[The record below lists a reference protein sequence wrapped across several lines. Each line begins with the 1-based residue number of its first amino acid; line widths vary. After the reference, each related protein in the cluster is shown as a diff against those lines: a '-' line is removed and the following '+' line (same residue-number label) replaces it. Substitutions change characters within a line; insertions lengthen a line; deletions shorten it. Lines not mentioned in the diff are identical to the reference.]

1 MSSETDQS
9 RAGGDPSDWP
19 KPSSDQPRVIARRRR
34 IALPLLHWI
43 ILLLVLAE
51 LGLGWSQP
59 YWPQGFRYLPLIAP
73 LHVSLGISLAVL
85 VVGALIWW
93 ALTSS
98 PDSAASQPS
107 WLRIPLR
114 SAVFL
119 LYLLVVLA
127 LATGYLSLVF
137 AGKPIH
143 FWTLSLPS
151 WGGTDTNLSA
161 LFGIWHDGTAIVLA
175 VLVALYLLLRLAVA
189 LRRPATPAPPTSSS
203 VLPNRDGLIPVP
215 NPDETVPHGGAPTPA
230 HLSLAG
236 HLRIFGAVAFWLEV
250 PLGLV
255 AALLLFVAASS
266 HYYAENQLKLPSAL
280 SWAEGVVWAHIATG
294 ILILTV
300 IGFYLCVRWARSL
313 KTGVEP
319 ARTLQRIKRLITSI
333 NFGSSLGVSIAI
345 LGTAFSIALLIAKT
359 VSQPPGIAI
368 TDPQKIVRAVDV
380 FVLLANFLIVVAHFL
395 GLLIGLWVLSRIHRS
410 E

>member
-1 MSSETDQS
+1 MSSESDQS
-9 RAGGDPSDWP
+9 RPGDSLSDWP
-19 KPSSDQPRVIARRRR
+19 NPSSDQPPVIPRRRG
-34 IALPLLHWI
+34 IVLPLLHWI
-43 ILLLVLAE
+43 IILLVLIE
-51 LGLGWSQP
+51 LGLGWSEP

-85 VVGALIWW
+85 VVVALLWRT
-93 ALTSS
+93 LTSS
-98 PDSAASQPS
+98 PGSSPSQPA

-114 SAVFL
+114 VAALL
-119 LYLLVVLA
+119 LYLFLLLA

-137 AGKPIH
+137 AGKPID

-151 WGGTDTNLSA
+151 WGWVDANLSA
-161 LFGIWHDGTAIVLA
+161 LFGIWHDETAIVLA
-175 VLVALYLLLRLAVA
+175 ILVALYLLLRLAAA
-189 LRRPATPAPPTSSS
+189 LRRPTMPAPATPSS
-203 VLPNRDGLIPVP
+203 VLPTRDGLIPIP
-215 NPDETVPHGGAPTPA
+215 NSDETVPHGGAAPPT

-236 HLRIFGAVAFWLEV
+236 HLRIFGAIAFWLEV
-250 PLGLV
+250 PLGLI

-266 HYYAENQLKLPSAL
+266 HYYSENQLKLPSAL
-280 SWAEGVVWAHIATG
+280 SWAEGVVWAHLATA
-294 ILILTV
+294 ILILTI
-300 IGFYLCVRWARSL
+300 IGFYLCVRWARGL
-313 KTGVEP
+313 KTGIEP
-319 ARTLQRIKRLITSI
+319 ARNLQRIRRLITSI

-395 GLLIGLWVLSRIHRS
+395 GLLIGLWVLNRIHRS